1 MIRQPEIVSL
11 RLTELELMFLDA
23 ICKIHGINR
32 HEYVRSIVID
42 ALVEDGF
49 DALRCGKPEG
59 CSSSGET
66 VKACGATTS

>member
-11 RLTELELMFLDA
+11 RLTELELLFLDA
-23 ICKIHGINR
+23 ICKVHGINR

-49 DALRCGKPEG
+49 DALRCREQEG
-59 CSSSGET
+59 RSSSGET